1 MAEKLE
7 TFKIIFLGDS
17 GVGKSSIIMRYIH
30 NTFSDNHISTV
41 GVGFSYK
48 EVTVKD
54 GTKIQLKLIDTAGQE
69 KYKSISKSYYKNAE
83 GVLFIFAYDD
93 KKSFDDIEDWLDS
106 FKENS
111 DKKEDIPII
120 LIGNKYDVEN
130 KQIKDS
136 SIEDLKN
143 RIGITDF
150 IKTSAKANI
159 GIEDLFTELAEKV
172 YNQNK
177 KYIGKKKKQTKF
189 TIEDTKRKKKEICY
203 LTPADT

>member
-93 KKSFDDIEDWLDS
+93 KKSFDDIEDWCILL
-106 FKENS
+106 
-111 DKKEDIPII
+111 KKI
-120 LIGNKYDVEN
+120 V
-130 KQIKDS
+130 
-136 SIEDLKN
+136 
-143 RIGITDF
+143 T
-150 IKTSAKANI
+150 
-159 GIEDLFTELAEKV
+159 
-172 YNQNK
+172 
-177 KYIGKKKKQTKF
+177 KKKIF
-189 TIEDTKRKKKEICY
+189 
-203 LTPADT
+203 L

>member
-1 MAEKLE
+1 M
-7 TFKIIFLGDS
+7 
-17 GVGKSSIIMRYIH
+17 Y
-30 NTFSDNHISTV
+30 
-41 GVGFSYK
+41 
-48 EVTVKD
+48 
-54 GTKIQLKLIDTAGQE
+54 
-69 KYKSISKSYYKNAE
+69 
-83 GVLFIFAYDD
+83 
-93 KKSFDDIEDWLDS
+93 S